1 VPVDPTFV
9 GGNIVPSRPRTAA
22 KAASQVEYKGWAQYV
37 QEATASMEPFRQ
49 PLPPTDEDPEPEPA
63 EIACP
68 TPEQLTLM
76 AAAQSTG
83 SDEAAFVAL
92 FGEELAPRLLLA
104 TAGLPFVV
112 RAKMI
117 GDLMMHYGLQ
127 AAPNMPGVPNP
138 E

>member
-1 VPVDPTFV
+1 M
-9 GGNIVPSRPRTAA
+9 PSRPRTAA
-22 KAASQVEYKGWAQYV
+22 KAASQVGYSDVSWDQYV
-37 QEATASMEPFRQ
+37 LEATASMEPFRQ
-49 PLPPTDEDPEPEPA
+49 PLPPTDDDPEPKPA
-63 EIACP
+63 EVPCP
-68 TPEQLTLM
+68 TARQLRVLGD
-76 AAAQSTG
+76 AQSSG

-104 TAGLPFVV
+104 TENLPFTV

-117 GDLMMHYGLQ
+117 SALMMHYGLQ